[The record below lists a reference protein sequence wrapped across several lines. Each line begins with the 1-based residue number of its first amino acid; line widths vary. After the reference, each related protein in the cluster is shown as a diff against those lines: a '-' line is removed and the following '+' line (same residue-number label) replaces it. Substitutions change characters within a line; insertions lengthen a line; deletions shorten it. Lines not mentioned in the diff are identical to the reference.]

1 MRMDWLPSAK
11 YQNYAP
17 IQFARFGNIRYF
29 CKIALKLGC
38 CYEKTDT
45 CVGYNHYD
53 ALTVTAQGVDGIKR
67 NSSYLYGEG
76 GGVTLQ
82 AAKEAA
88 LADLIQKISVT
99 VHSDFTSKERE
110 LNQDGNVTSDAEY
123 QSIIRSYSTA
133 TLTNV
138 KTIVLKPEP
147 DASVFLYIAKS
158 EIDRI
163 FESRVAKA
171 KEFVGNAD
179 EALKNGQID
188 DALRYYYWSY
198 CLVKSLRYPNE
209 AKIFVDGQ
217 ERSLLAWLPTR
228 IDDVMGKV
236 KVQSRRTADNTY
248 EITATYDG
256 RPVRSMDYTY
266 FDGVDNS
273 PVYSI
278 LDGKGLVELRPGM
291 AMDAVQLKL
300 EYEFRGLSR
309 NDSEVEAVVGAM
321 KPAVYRRAYHR
332 VALDGAAAPAESTS
346 TDVNGSMQSPL
357 ALTDMGTLGTAVM
370 KPVMQALRSGSIEQC
385 RKKFTAEGWEEFSK
399 LMGYGKVT
407 LMDDIHLDYFADG
420 DCVVC
425 RGLPVSCRFN
435 RGRVFNEKLSFYIDS
450 NSKQI
455 THVAMGLGREAMNDV
470 VLGHL
475 DWSEKSRTRIVGFL
489 EDYRTSYATKNLE
502 YLDKVFDDNAVIVL
516 GKRLQVAPQLNKEGY
531 MNNHRVQFT
540 QLTKREFLRN
550 LRRQFQSKDY
560 INLHFSQNRIYQL
573 QKGVERYGIEIKQDY
588 YSSNYGDTGY
598 LTMIFDLTN
607 PDQPVIHVRTWQ
619 EQPDPNFG
627 VVSPADF

>member
-1 MRMDWLPSAK
+1 MKRLTL
-11 YQNYAP
+11 
-17 IQFARFGNIRYF
+17 
-29 CKIALKLGC
+29 ALC
-38 CYEKTDT
+38 IIITM
-45 CVGYNHYD
+45 
-53 ALTVTAQGVDGIKR
+53 ALTVAAQGVDGIKR

-332 VALDGAAAPAESTS
+332 VALDGAASPAESTS

-385 RKKFTAEGWEEFSK
+385 RQKFTAEGWEEFSK

-489 EDYRTSYATKNLE
+489 EDYRTAYATKNLE

-598 LTMIFDLTN
+598 LTLIFDLTN

>member
-1 MRMDWLPSAK
+1 MKRL
-11 YQNYAP
+11 
-17 IQFARFGNIRYF
+17 IL
-29 CKIALKLGC
+29 ALGIII
-38 CYEKTDT
+38 TM
-45 CVGYNHYD
+45 

-332 VALDGAAAPAESTS
+332 VALDGAASPEESTS

-370 KPVMQALRSGSIEQC
+370 KPVMQALRSGFIEQC

-489 EDYRTSYATKNLE
+489 EDYRTAYATKNLE

-598 LTMIFDLTN
+598 LTLIFDLTN

>member
-1 MRMDWLPSAK
+1 MKRLTL
-11 YQNYAP
+11 
-17 IQFARFGNIRYF
+17 
-29 CKIALKLGC
+29 ALGIII
-38 CYEKTDT
+38 TM
-45 CVGYNHYD
+45 

-332 VALDGAAAPAESTS
+332 VALDGAASPAESTS

-385 RKKFTAEGWEEFSK
+385 RQKFTADGWEEFSK

-489 EDYRTSYATKNLE
+489 EDYRTAYATKNLE

-598 LTMIFDLTN
+598 LTLIFDLTN

>member
-1 MRMDWLPSAK
+1 MKRLTL
-11 YQNYAP
+11 
-17 IQFARFGNIRYF
+17 
-29 CKIALKLGC
+29 ALGIII
-38 CYEKTDT
+38 TM
-45 CVGYNHYD
+45 

-332 VALDGAAAPAESTS
+332 VALDGAASPEESSS

-370 KPVMQALRSGSIEQC
+370 KPVMQSLRSGSIEQC

-489 EDYRTSYATKNLE
+489 EDYRTAYATKNLE

-598 LTMIFDLTN
+598 LTLIFDLTN

>member
-1 MRMDWLPSAK
+1 MKKLTL
-11 YQNYAP
+11 
-17 IQFARFGNIRYF
+17 
-29 CKIALKLGC
+29 ALGIII
-38 CYEKTDT
+38 TM
-45 CVGYNHYD
+45 

-76 GGVTLQ
+76 GGATLQ

-332 VALDGAAAPAESTS
+332 VALDGAASPAESTS

-489 EDYRTSYATKNLE
+489 EDYRTAYATKNLE

-598 LTMIFDLTN
+598 LTLIFDLTN

>member
-1 MRMDWLPSAK
+1 MKRLTL
-11 YQNYAP
+11 
-17 IQFARFGNIRYF
+17 
-29 CKIALKLGC
+29 ALGIII
-38 CYEKTDT
+38 TM
-45 CVGYNHYD
+45 

-332 VALDGAAAPAESTS
+332 VALDGAASPAESTS

-455 THVAMGLGREAMNDV
+455 THVAMGLGREAMNGV

-489 EDYRTSYATKNLE
+489 EDYRTAYATKNLE

-598 LTMIFDLTN
+598 LTLIFDLTN

>member
-1 MRMDWLPSAK
+1 M
-11 YQNYAP
+11 
-17 IQFARFGNIRYF
+17 
-29 CKIALKLGC
+29 
-38 CYEKTDT
+38 
-45 CVGYNHYD
+45 

-76 GGVTLQ
+76 GGVTLH

-217 ERSLLAWLPTR
+217 ERSLLVWLPTR

-332 VALDGAAAPAESTS
+332 VALDGAASPAESTS

-407 LMDDIHLDYFADG
+407 LMDDIRLDYFADG

-489 EDYRTSYATKNLE
+489 EDYRTAYATKNLE

-598 LTMIFDLTN
+598 LTLIFDLTN

>member
-1 MRMDWLPSAK
+1 MKRLTL
-11 YQNYAP
+11 
-17 IQFARFGNIRYF
+17 
-29 CKIALKLGC
+29 ALGIII
-38 CYEKTDT
+38 TM
-45 CVGYNHYD
+45 
-53 ALTVTAQGVDGIKR
+53 ALTVMAQGVDGIKR

-76 GGVTLQ
+76 GGATLQ

-248 EITATYDG
+248 EITTTYDG

-332 VALDGAAAPAESTS
+332 VALDGAASPAESTS

-489 EDYRTSYATKNLE
+489 EDYRTAYATKNLE

-598 LTMIFDLTN
+598 LTLIFDLTN

>member
-1 MRMDWLPSAK
+1 MKRLTL
-11 YQNYAP
+11 
-17 IQFARFGNIRYF
+17 
-29 CKIALKLGC
+29 ALGIII
-38 CYEKTDT
+38 TM
-45 CVGYNHYD
+45 

-332 VALDGAAAPAESTS
+332 VALDGAASPAESTS
-346 TDVNGSMQSPL
+346 TDVNGSMRSPL

-489 EDYRTSYATKNLE
+489 EDYRTAYATKNLE

-598 LTMIFDLTN
+598 LTLIFDLTN

>member
-1 MRMDWLPSAK
+1 MKRLTL
-11 YQNYAP
+11 
-17 IQFARFGNIRYF
+17 
-29 CKIALKLGC
+29 ALGIII
-38 CYEKTDT
+38 TM
-45 CVGYNHYD
+45 

-76 GGVTLQ
+76 GGVMLQ

-332 VALDGAAAPAESTS
+332 VALDGAASPAESTS

-357 ALTDMGTLGTAVM
+357 ALTNMGTLGTAVM

-450 NSKQI
+450 NTKQI

-489 EDYRTSYATKNLE
+489 EDYRTAYATKNLE

>member
-1 MRMDWLPSAK
+1 MKRLTL
-11 YQNYAP
+11 
-17 IQFARFGNIRYF
+17 
-29 CKIALKLGC
+29 ALC
-38 CYEKTDT
+38 IVITM
-45 CVGYNHYD
+45 

-236 KVQSRRTADNTY
+236 KVQSRRMADNTY

-332 VALDGAAAPAESTS
+332 VALDDGASPAESTS

-450 NSKQI
+450 NSTQI

-489 EDYRTSYATKNLE
+489 EDYRTAYATKNLE

-598 LTMIFDLTN
+598 LTLIFDLTN

>member
-1 MRMDWLPSAK
+1 MKRLTL
-11 YQNYAP
+11 
-17 IQFARFGNIRYF
+17 
-29 CKIALKLGC
+29 ALC
-38 CYEKTDT
+38 IIITM
-45 CVGYNHYD
+45 

-321 KPAVYRRAYHR
+321 TSAVYRRAYHR
-332 VALDGAAAPAESTS
+332 VALDGAASPAESTS

-489 EDYRTSYATKNLE
+489 EDYRTAYATKNLE

-598 LTMIFDLTN
+598 LTLIFDLTN

>member
-1 MRMDWLPSAK
+1 MKRLTL
-11 YQNYAP
+11 
-17 IQFARFGNIRYF
+17 
-29 CKIALKLGC
+29 ALGIII
-38 CYEKTDT
+38 TM
-45 CVGYNHYD
+45 

-309 NDSEVEAVVGAM
+309 NDSDVEAVVGAM

-332 VALDGAAAPAESTS
+332 VALDGAASPAESTS

-489 EDYRTSYATKNLE
+489 EDYCTAYATKNLE

-598 LTMIFDLTN
+598 LTLIFDLTN

>member
-1 MRMDWLPSAK
+1 M
-11 YQNYAP
+11 
-17 IQFARFGNIRYF
+17 
-29 CKIALKLGC
+29 
-38 CYEKTDT
+38 
-45 CVGYNHYD
+45 

-309 NDSEVEAVVGAM
+309 NDSEVDAVVGAM
-321 KPAVYRRAYHR
+321 KPAFYRRAYHR
-332 VALDGAAAPAESTS
+332 VALDGAASPAESTS

-489 EDYRTSYATKNLE
+489 EDYRTAYATKNLE

-598 LTMIFDLTN
+598 LTLIFDLTN

>member
-1 MRMDWLPSAK
+1 MKRLTL
-11 YQNYAP
+11 
-17 IQFARFGNIRYF
+17 
-29 CKIALKLGC
+29 ALGIII
-38 CYEKTDT
+38 TM
-45 CVGYNHYD
+45 

-228 IDDVMGKV
+228 IEDVMGKV
-236 KVQSRRTADNTY
+236 KVQSRRTADDTY

-332 VALDGAAAPAESTS
+332 VALDGAASPAESTL

-489 EDYRTSYATKNLE
+489 EDYRTAYATKNLE

-598 LTMIFDLTN
+598 LTLIFDLTN

>member
-1 MRMDWLPSAK
+1 MKRLILAWGIIITM
-11 YQNYAP
+11 
-17 IQFARFGNIRYF
+17 
-29 CKIALKLGC
+29 
-38 CYEKTDT
+38 
-45 CVGYNHYD
+45 
-53 ALTVTAQGVDGIKR
+53 ALTVTAHGVDGIKR
-67 NSSYLYGEG
+67 NSNYLYGEG

-332 VALDGAAAPAESTS
+332 VALDGAASPAESTS

-385 RKKFTAEGWEEFSK
+385 RQKFTADGWEEFSK

-489 EDYRTSYATKNLE
+489 EDYRTAYATKNLE

-598 LTMIFDLTN
+598 LTLIFDLTN

>member
-1 MRMDWLPSAK
+1 MKRLTL
-11 YQNYAP
+11 
-17 IQFARFGNIRYF
+17 
-29 CKIALKLGC
+29 ALGIII
-38 CYEKTDT
+38 TM
-45 CVGYNHYD
+45 

-332 VALDGAAAPAESTS
+332 VALDGAASPAESTS
-346 TDVNGSMQSPL
+346 TDVNGLMQSPL

-489 EDYRTSYATKNLE
+489 EDYRTAYATKNLE

-598 LTMIFDLTN
+598 LTLIFDLTN

>member
-1 MRMDWLPSAK
+1 MKRL
-11 YQNYAP
+11 
-17 IQFARFGNIRYF
+17 IL
-29 CKIALKLGC
+29 ALGIII
-38 CYEKTDT
+38 TM
-45 CVGYNHYD
+45 

-332 VALDGAAAPAESTS
+332 VALDGAASPAESTS

-357 ALTDMGTLGTAVM
+357 ALSDMGTLGTAVM

-385 RKKFTAEGWEEFSK
+385 RQKFTAEGWEEFSK

-489 EDYRTSYATKNLE
+489 EDYRTAYATKNLE

-598 LTMIFDLTN
+598 LTLIFGLTN

>member
-1 MRMDWLPSAK
+1 MKRL
-11 YQNYAP
+11 
-17 IQFARFGNIRYF
+17 IL
-29 CKIALKLGC
+29 ALGIII
-38 CYEKTDT
+38 TM
-45 CVGYNHYD
+45 

-110 LNQDGNVTSDAEY
+110 LNQDVNVTSDAEY

-332 VALDGAAAPAESTS
+332 VALDGAASPAESTS

-357 ALTDMGTLGTAVM
+357 ALTNMGTLGTAVM

-489 EDYRTSYATKNLE
+489 EDYRTAYATKNLE

-598 LTMIFDLTN
+598 LTLIFDLTN

>member
-1 MRMDWLPSAK
+1 MKRL
-11 YQNYAP
+11 
-17 IQFARFGNIRYF
+17 IL
-29 CKIALKLGC
+29 ALGIII
-38 CYEKTDT
+38 TM
-45 CVGYNHYD
+45 

-99 VHSDFTSKERE
+99 VHSDFTSKEHE

-332 VALDGAAAPAESTS
+332 VALDGAASPAESTS

-357 ALTDMGTLGTAVM
+357 ALTNMGTLGTAVM

-489 EDYRTSYATKNLE
+489 EDYRTAYATKNLE

-598 LTMIFDLTN
+598 LTLIFDLTN

>member
-1 MRMDWLPSAK
+1 MKRLTL
-11 YQNYAP
+11 
-17 IQFARFGNIRYF
+17 
-29 CKIALKLGC
+29 ALGIII
-38 CYEKTDT
+38 TM
-45 CVGYNHYD
+45 

-99 VHSDFTSKERE
+99 VHSDFTSKEHE

-147 DASVFLYIAKS
+147 DASVFLCIAKS

-332 VALDGAAAPAESTS
+332 VALDGAASPAESTS

-489 EDYRTSYATKNLE
+489 EDYRTAYATKNLE

-573 QKGVERYGIEIKQDY
+573 QNGVERYGIEIKQDY

-598 LTMIFDLTN
+598 LTLIFDLTN

>member
-1 MRMDWLPSAK
+1 MKRLTL
-11 YQNYAP
+11 
-17 IQFARFGNIRYF
+17 
-29 CKIALKLGC
+29 ALGIII
-38 CYEKTDT
+38 TM
-45 CVGYNHYD
+45 
-53 ALTVTAQGVDGIKR
+53 ALTVMAQGVDGIKR

-332 VALDGAAAPAESTS
+332 VALDGAASPAESTS

-357 ALTDMGTLGTAVM
+357 ALTNMGTLGTAVM

-489 EDYRTSYATKNLE
+489 EDYRTAYATKNLE

>member
-1 MRMDWLPSAK
+1 MKRLTL
-11 YQNYAP
+11 
-17 IQFARFGNIRYF
+17 
-29 CKIALKLGC
+29 ALC
-38 CYEKTDT
+38 IIITM
-45 CVGYNHYD
+45 
-53 ALTVTAQGVDGIKR
+53 ALTVMAQGVDGIKR

-332 VALDGAAAPAESTS
+332 VALDGAASPAESTS

-489 EDYRTSYATKNLE
+489 EDYRTAYATKNLE

-598 LTMIFDLTN
+598 LTLIFDLTN

>member
-1 MRMDWLPSAK
+1 MKRL
-11 YQNYAP
+11 
-17 IQFARFGNIRYF
+17 IL
-29 CKIALKLGC
+29 ALGIII
-38 CYEKTDT
+38 TM
-45 CVGYNHYD
+45 

-332 VALDGAAAPAESTS
+332 VALDGVASPEESTS
-346 TDVNGSMQSPL
+346 TDINGSMQSPL

-489 EDYRTSYATKNLE
+489 EDYRTAYATKNLE

-573 QKGVERYGIEIKQDY
+573 QNGVERYGIEIKQDY

-598 LTMIFDLTN
+598 LTLIFDLTN

>member
-1 MRMDWLPSAK
+1 MKRL
-11 YQNYAP
+11 
-17 IQFARFGNIRYF
+17 IL
-29 CKIALKLGC
+29 ALGVII
-38 CYEKTDT
+38 TM
-45 CVGYNHYD
+45 

-163 FESRVAKA
+163 FESREAKA

-332 VALDGAAAPAESTS
+332 VALDGAASPAESTS

-357 ALTDMGTLGTAVM
+357 ALTNMGTLGTAVM

-385 RKKFTAEGWEEFSK
+385 RQKFTAEGWEEFSK

-489 EDYRTSYATKNLE
+489 EDYRTAYATKNLE

-598 LTMIFDLTN
+598 LTLIFDLTN

>member
-1 MRMDWLPSAK
+1 MKRLTL
-11 YQNYAP
+11 
-17 IQFARFGNIRYF
+17 
-29 CKIALKLGC
+29 ALC
-38 CYEKTDT
+38 IIITM
-45 CVGYNHYD
+45 

-209 AKIFVDGQ
+209 AKILVDGQ

-332 VALDGAAAPAESTS
+332 VALDGAASPAESTS

-385 RKKFTAEGWEEFSK
+385 RQKFTAEGWEEFSK

-489 EDYRTSYATKNLE
+489 EDYRTAYATKNLE

-598 LTMIFDLTN
+598 LTLIFDLTN

>member
-1 MRMDWLPSAK
+1 MKRL
-11 YQNYAP
+11 
-17 IQFARFGNIRYF
+17 IL
-29 CKIALKLGC
+29 ALGIII
-38 CYEKTDT
+38 TM
-45 CVGYNHYD
+45 
-53 ALTVTAQGVDGIKR
+53 ALTVMAQGVDGIKR

-332 VALDGAAAPAESTS
+332 VALDDGASPAESTS

-489 EDYRTSYATKNLE
+489 EDYRTAYATKNLE

-598 LTMIFDLTN
+598 LTLIFDLTN

>member
-1 MRMDWLPSAK
+1 MKRLTL
-11 YQNYAP
+11 
-17 IQFARFGNIRYF
+17 
-29 CKIALKLGC
+29 ALGIII
-38 CYEKTDT
+38 TM
-45 CVGYNHYD
+45 

-332 VALDGAAAPAESTS
+332 VALDGAASPSESTS

-357 ALTDMGTLGTAVM
+357 ALPDMGTLGTAVM

-407 LMDDIHLDYFADG
+407 LMDDIHLDYFDG

-489 EDYRTSYATKNLE
+489 EDYRTAYATKNLE

-598 LTMIFDLTN
+598 LTLIFDLTN

>member
-1 MRMDWLPSAK
+1 MKRLTL
-11 YQNYAP
+11 
-17 IQFARFGNIRYF
+17 
-29 CKIALKLGC
+29 ALGIII
-38 CYEKTDT
+38 TM
-45 CVGYNHYD
+45 

-99 VHSDFTSKERE
+99 VHSDFTSRERE

-332 VALDGAAAPAESTS
+332 VALDGAASPAENTS

-357 ALTDMGTLGTAVM
+357 ALTNMGTLGTAVM

-489 EDYRTSYATKNLE
+489 EDYRTAYATKNLE

-598 LTMIFDLTN
+598 LTLIFDLTN

>member
-1 MRMDWLPSAK
+1 MKRLTL
-11 YQNYAP
+11 
-17 IQFARFGNIRYF
+17 
-29 CKIALKLGC
+29 ALC
-38 CYEKTDT
+38 IIITM
-45 CVGYNHYD
+45 

-76 GGVTLQ
+76 GGVTLH

-236 KVQSRRTADNTY
+236 KVQSRCMADNTY

-332 VALDGAAAPAESTS
+332 VALDGAASPAESTS

-489 EDYRTSYATKNLE
+489 EDYRTAYATKNLE

-598 LTMIFDLTN
+598 LTLIFDLTN

>member
-1 MRMDWLPSAK
+1 MKRLTL
-11 YQNYAP
+11 
-17 IQFARFGNIRYF
+17 
-29 CKIALKLGC
+29 ALGIII
-38 CYEKTDT
+38 TM
-45 CVGYNHYD
+45 

-110 LNQDGNVTSDAEY
+110 LNQDGNVTSDAEF

-332 VALDGAAAPAESTS
+332 VALDGAASPAESTS

-489 EDYRTSYATKNLE
+489 EDYCTAYATKNLE

-598 LTMIFDLTN
+598 LTLIFDLTN

>member
-1 MRMDWLPSAK
+1 MKRLTL
-11 YQNYAP
+11 
-17 IQFARFGNIRYF
+17 
-29 CKIALKLGC
+29 ALGIII
-38 CYEKTDT
+38 TM
-45 CVGYNHYD
+45 

-309 NDSEVEAVVGAM
+309 NDSEVEAVVEAM

-332 VALDGAAAPAESTS
+332 VALDGVASPEESTS

-475 DWSEKSRTRIVGFL
+475 DWSEKSRMRIVGFL
-489 EDYRTSYATKNLE
+489 EDYRTAYATKNLE

-598 LTMIFDLTN
+598 LTLIFDLTN

>member
-1 MRMDWLPSAK
+1 MKRLTL
-11 YQNYAP
+11 
-17 IQFARFGNIRYF
+17 
-29 CKIALKLGC
+29 ALC
-38 CYEKTDT
+38 IIITM
-45 CVGYNHYD
+45 
-53 ALTVTAQGVDGIKR
+53 ALAVTAQGVDGIKR

-332 VALDGAAAPAESTS
+332 VALDGAASPAESTS

-450 NSKQI
+450 NTKQI

-489 EDYRTSYATKNLE
+489 EDYRTAYATKNLE

-598 LTMIFDLTN
+598 LTLIFDLTN
-607 PDQPVIHVRTWQ
+607 PDQPVIHVRT
-619 EQPDPNFG
+619 
-627 VVSPADF
+627 

>member
-1 MRMDWLPSAK
+1 MKRLTL
-11 YQNYAP
+11 
-17 IQFARFGNIRYF
+17 
-29 CKIALKLGC
+29 ALGIII
-38 CYEKTDT
+38 TM
-45 CVGYNHYD
+45 

-198 CLVKSLRYPNE
+198 CLVKSLRYPKE

-332 VALDGAAAPAESTS
+332 VALDGAASPAESTS

-489 EDYRTSYATKNLE
+489 EDYRTAYATKNLE

-598 LTMIFDLTN
+598 LTLIFDLTN

>member
-1 MRMDWLPSAK
+1 MKRL
-11 YQNYAP
+11 
-17 IQFARFGNIRYF
+17 IL
-29 CKIALKLGC
+29 ALGIII
-38 CYEKTDT
+38 TM
-45 CVGYNHYD
+45 

-332 VALDGAAAPAESTS
+332 VALDGAASPEESTS

-370 KPVMQALRSGSIEQC
+370 KPVMQALRSGFIEQC

-489 EDYRTSYATKNLE
+489 EDYRTAYATKNLE

-598 LTMIFDLTN
+598 LTLIFDLTN
-607 PDQPVIHVRTWQ
+607 QDQPVIHVRTWQ
-619 EQPDPNFG
+619 DQPDPNFG

>member
-1 MRMDWLPSAK
+1 MKRLTL
-11 YQNYAP
+11 
-17 IQFARFGNIRYF
+17 
-29 CKIALKLGC
+29 ALGIII
-38 CYEKTDT
+38 TM
-45 CVGYNHYD
+45 
-53 ALTVTAQGVDGIKR
+53 ALTVMAQGVDGIKR

-228 IDDVMGKV
+228 IDDVMGNV

-332 VALDGAAAPAESTS
+332 VALDGAASPAESTS

-489 EDYRTSYATKNLE
+489 EDYRTAYATKNLE

-598 LTMIFDLTN
+598 LTLIFDLTN

>member
-1 MRMDWLPSAK
+1 MKRLTL
-11 YQNYAP
+11 
-17 IQFARFGNIRYF
+17 
-29 CKIALKLGC
+29 ALC
-38 CYEKTDT
+38 IIITM
-45 CVGYNHYD
+45 
-53 ALTVTAQGVDGIKR
+53 ALTVTAQGVDVIKR

-332 VALDGAAAPAESTS
+332 VALDGAASPAESTS

-370 KPVMQALRSGSIEQC
+370 KPVMQALRSGPIEQC
-385 RKKFTAEGWEEFSK
+385 RQKFTAEGWEEFSK

-489 EDYRTSYATKNLE
+489 EDYRTAYATKNLE

-598 LTMIFDLTN
+598 LTLIFDLTN

>member
-1 MRMDWLPSAK
+1 MKRLTL
-11 YQNYAP
+11 
-17 IQFARFGNIRYF
+17 
-29 CKIALKLGC
+29 ALC
-38 CYEKTDT
+38 IIITM
-45 CVGYNHYD
+45 

-332 VALDGAAAPAESTS
+332 VALDGAASPAESTS

-385 RKKFTAEGWEEFSK
+385 RQKFTAEGWEEFSK

-489 EDYRTSYATKNLE
+489 EDYRTAYATKNLE

-540 QLTKREFLRN
+540 QLTKRESLRN

-598 LTMIFDLTN
+598 LTLIFDLTN

>member
-1 MRMDWLPSAK
+1 MKRL
-11 YQNYAP
+11 
-17 IQFARFGNIRYF
+17 IL
-29 CKIALKLGC
+29 ALGIII
-38 CYEKTDT
+38 TM
-45 CVGYNHYD
+45 

-217 ERSLLAWLPTR
+217 ERSLLAWLPMR

-332 VALDGAAAPAESTS
+332 VALDGAASPAESTS

-489 EDYRTSYATKNLE
+489 EDYRTAYATKNLE

-598 LTMIFDLTN
+598 LTLIFDLTN

>member
-1 MRMDWLPSAK
+1 MKRLTL
-11 YQNYAP
+11 
-17 IQFARFGNIRYF
+17 
-29 CKIALKLGC
+29 ALGIII
-38 CYEKTDT
+38 TM
-45 CVGYNHYD
+45 

-138 KTIVLKPEP
+138 KIIVLKPEP

-321 KPAVYRRAYHR
+321 KPAVYRRACHR
-332 VALDGAAAPAESTS
+332 VALDGAASPAESTS

-357 ALTDMGTLGTAVM
+357 ALSDMGTLGTAVM

-450 NSKQI
+450 NTKQI

-489 EDYRTSYATKNLE
+489 EDYRTAYATKNLE

-598 LTMIFDLTN
+598 LTLIFDLTN